1 MHKTVFWFLIAIT
14 IVSLILQ
21 MIGYD
26 LAETI
31 ITILIIDLIALG
43 AVIEIEKRKPKE
55 IETSN
60 ITTKVENIERM
71 CQDLSKTKIENPS
84 TNIEE
89 KLKKQK
95 DDVNYLL
102 DKMARKTLELE
113 EKINRFG
120 LSLASHI
127 ENFGE
132 RIEKIEGSKKIENKE
147 EKAEEESFSVGELV
161 YLDEE

>member
-21 MIGYD
+21 MSGYN
-26 LAETI
+26 LTETI
-31 ITILIIDLIALG
+31 ITVLIIDLIALG
-43 AVIEIEKRKPKE
+43 AVIEIERRKPKE
-55 IETSN
+55 IETGV
-60 ITTKVENIERM
+60 ITKVENIERI

-84 TNIEE
+84 TSIEE

-95 DDVNYLL
+95 EDINYLL

-120 LSLASHI
+120 LNLASHI

-147 EKAEEESFSVGELV
+147 EKSKEESFSVGELV